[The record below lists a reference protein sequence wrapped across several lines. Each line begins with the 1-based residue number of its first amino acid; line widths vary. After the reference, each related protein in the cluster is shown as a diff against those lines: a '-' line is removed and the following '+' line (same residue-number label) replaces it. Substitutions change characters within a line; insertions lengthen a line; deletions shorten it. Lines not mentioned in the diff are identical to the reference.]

1 MGITVGLEDENGTAL
16 ETLDDTALLLRVL
29 PPVGDSS
36 FPWMSTID
44 RYGDTTFNR
53 LQAPKVRAE
62 LQRLI
67 RASSAPDTTAHLQRI
82 DALLERCVAE
92 PHLYVKFYGD

>member
-1 MGITVGLEDENGTAL
+1 MGITVVLEDENGTGI
-16 ETLDDTALLLRVL
+16 ETLDDNTRLLRML

-67 RASSAPDTTAHLQRI
+67 RASSEPETTAYLQRI

-92 PHLYVKFYGD
+92 PHLYVKLYGD